1 MNRVEKVR
9 EMPDWKFLSVSEW
22 VRKVHIRI
30 LIEYWLLGE
39 LGDVKWVKKLLR
51 LIEKFN
57 YSNGKLGKEKLQK
70 FPINFHNERKFPF
83 CRVSLHNEV

>member
-9 EMPDWKFLSVSEW
+9 KMSDRKLPSFSEW

-39 LGDVKWVKKLLR
+39 MGDVKWVKKLLR

-57 YSNGKLGKEKLQK
+57 YSNGKFGKEKLQK
-70 FPINFHNERKFPF
+70 YPINFHNERNFRF